1 MEYERRRRLKEG
13 PKLNYRCHGSYRP
26 SPPCRHRTMMWHFVR
41 VVGQTAAL
49 LYPFQER
56 PSRFLHR
63 SRSTR
68 HMDRGRERC
77 FPTPCIPSKIAR
89 NGAQHIRLW
98 QGSDSPRKWFLHIGL
113 KMKWL
118 AVPSQSCQGMLA
130 LLRAKSCPGICAS
143 KFMSALLLMA
153 TVHQLER
160 NILKEWVR
168 KKESTTP
175 TQGHAINTP
184 KAPHTQSQPARLIKT
199 SSLQGHVVI
208 GRV

>member
-1 MEYERRRRLKEG
+1 MK
-13 PKLNYRCHGSYRP
+13 
-26 SPPCRHRTMMWHFVR
+26 WHFAR
-41 VVGQTAAL
+41 VVDQTAAL
-49 LYPFQER
+49 LYSFWEC

-63 SRSTR
+63 CRSTR
-68 HMDRGRERC
+68 HTDRGREC
-77 FPTPCIPSKIAR
+77 CYPTLWIPSKIAW
-89 NGAQHIRLW
+89 NGAQHISLW
-98 QGSDSPRKWFLHIGL
+98 QGSDSPHKWFLHIGL

-118 AVPSQSCQGMLA
+118 TVPSQSCQGMLA
-130 LLRAKSCPGICAS
+130 LLRAKSCPCICAS
-143 KFMSALLLMA
+143 KFMSALFLTA

-175 TQGHAINTP
+175 TQGHTINTP
-184 KAPHTQSQPARLIKT
+184 KVPHTRSQPARLIKT